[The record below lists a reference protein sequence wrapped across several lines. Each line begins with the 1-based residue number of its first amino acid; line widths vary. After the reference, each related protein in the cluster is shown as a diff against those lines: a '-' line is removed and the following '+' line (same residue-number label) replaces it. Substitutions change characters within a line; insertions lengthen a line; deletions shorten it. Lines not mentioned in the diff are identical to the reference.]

1 MTGRLTEL
9 ACVVIAT
16 AAARAKLDLKTAGR
30 RSRLLIRI
38 GGLPAAMLAFC
49 LGATH
54 PMPAAAAAATPGEK
68 PGELAL
74 DAEAAEG
81 ALLQSAQ
88 VAMRIRTLDRLLSET
103 GLDVQQLVA
112 QAKPSNELLSEGE
125 GGPLV
130 PALGRGSDRAVE
142 RESMAGLARLRR
154 MESVLL
160 AVPIAAPM
168 AEYKLNSGFG
178 YRRDPFRKRGAM
190 HTGLDFGGPKNAA
203 VEATAPGT
211 VVEAGRAGA
220 YGIMVVIDHGMGI
233 ETRYAHLSR
242 ALVRVGE
249 KVALGERIGL
259 MGRTGRATG
268 PHLHYEIRVDGR
280 PLNPKPFLEAGV
292 ILAGR

>member
-16 AAARAKLDLKTAGR
+16 AIANAKHDLTVNR
-30 RSRLLIRI
+30 RHCRMLTQI
-38 GGLPAAMLAFC
+38 GGRLTAMLALW
-49 LGATH
+49 LGALH
-54 PMPAAAAAATPGEK
+54 AAPAVAAPAIPEVRPDQRVVEAAAAADTSP
-68 PGELAL
+68 
-74 DAEAAEG
+74 
-81 ALLQSAQ
+81 QSAQ
-88 VAMRIRTLDRLLSET
+88 LATRIRTLDRLLAKT
-103 GLDVQQLVA
+103 GLDVERLVA
-112 QAKPSNELLSEGE
+112 QADPKGPPLSEGE

-142 RESMAGLARLRR
+142 RESLAELARLRR
-154 MESVLL
+154 MERVLL

-168 AEYKLNSGFG
+168 TEHKLNSGFG

-190 HTGLDFGGPKNAA
+190 HTGLDFGGPRNGP

-211 VVEAGRAGA
+211 VVEAGRSGA

-242 ALVRVGE
+242 ALVRVGT
-249 KVALGERIGL
+249 KVELGQTVGL